1 MISLSDEGF
10 SVKCDVS
17 SYKPDEL
24 KLRLD
29 GDVLSIE
36 GEHKEENEQGSVHLR
51 LQRSIR
57 IPVDQIDLSSL
68 QSSLD
73 QHGNLSIHAP
83 LIEKK
88 KQLNGQEIPIQITG
102 QQKETGTIEN

>member
-29 GDVLSIE
+29 GDVLLIE

-57 IPVDQIDLSSL
+57 IPLPDGQTLLRSGFGSNGRTSSRDA
-68 QSSLD
+68 QSS
-73 QHGNLSIHAP
+73 
-83 LIEKK
+83 
-88 KQLNGQEIPIQITG
+88 QLPDEQTLLRP
-102 QQKETGTIEN
+102 ET

>member
-10 SVKCDVS
+10 SVTCDVS

-57 IPVDQIDLSSL
+57 IPVDQIDLSS
-68 QSSLD
+68 D
-73 QHGNLSIHAP
+73 DEN
-83 LIEKK
+83 KR
-88 KQLNGQEIPIQITG
+88 
-102 QQKETGTIEN
+102 KEGFGSESATSYRQWT

>member
-51 LQRSIR
+51 VMTRTKGNWIR
-57 IPVDQIDLSSL
+57 KCNK
-68 QSSLD
+68 QSSMDVIREGLT
-73 QHGNLSIHAP
+73 QN
-83 LIEKK
+83 
-88 KQLNGQEIPIQITG
+88 
-102 QQKETGTIEN
+102 